1 MPHKKITVRLDAE
14 LYGQLQRWQVQ
25 QGCGS
30 LSEAIRKIL
39 QQSLQPTEMA
49 CPTVLQRLS
58 ALEQQ
63 VAALERR
70 LCPPQPTIETLTI
83 AELERLTRPQL
94 VALARDLG
102 IYSYKLNNPA
112 LRQAIWAA
120 KQAIYG
126 QERQ

>member
-1 MPHKKITVRLDAE
+1 MRHKKITLRLDAE
-14 LYGQLQRWQVQ
+14 LYHQLQRWQVQ
-25 QGCGS
+25 QGCDS

-39 QQSLQPTEMA
+39 QQSLQPMEIA
-49 CPTVLQRLS
+49 CPTVLQRLR

-63 VAALERR
+63 VAALERQ

-94 VALARDLG
+94 VALARHLG
-102 IYSYKLNNPA
+102 VYSYKLNNPA
-112 LRQAIWAA
+112 LRQAIWAT
-120 KQAIYG
+120 KQAISG

>member
-1 MPHKKITVRLDAE
+1 MSYKKITLRLDAE
-14 LYGQLQRWQVQ
+14 LYNQLQRWQVQ
-25 QGCGS
+25 QGCSS

-39 QQSLQPTEMA
+39 QQSLQPVEIA
-49 CPTVLQRLS
+49 CPTVLQRLR

-63 VAALERR
+63 VATLERR
-70 LCPPQPTIETLTI
+70 LCPPQLTIETLTI

-102 IYSYKLNNPA
+102 IYSYKLNNPT

-126 QERQ
+126 QE

>member
-1 MPHKKITVRLDAE
+1 MPPKKITVRLDTE

-39 QQSLQPTEMA
+39 QQSLQPREMV

-63 VAALERR
+63 VAALERQ
-70 LCPPQPTIETLTI
+70 LCPAQPTIETLTI
-83 AELERLTRPQL
+83 AELERLTHP
-94 VALARDLG
+94 
-102 IYSYKLNNPA
+102 
-112 LRQAIWAA
+112 
-120 KQAIYG
+120 
-126 QERQ
+126 

>member
-1 MPHKKITVRLDAE
+1 MPPKKITVRLDAE

-25 QGCGS
+25 QGYSS

-39 QQSLQPTEMA
+39 QQSLQPTESA

-58 ALEQQ
+58 ALERQ
-63 VAALERR
+63 VATLERQ
-70 LCPPQPTIETLTI
+70 LCPPQPTIETLTM
-83 AELERLTRPQL
+83 AELERLNRRQL

-126 QERQ
+126 QEQQ

>member
-1 MPHKKITVRLDAE
+1 MRHKQITVRLDAK

-25 QGCGS
+25 QGCSS
-30 LSEAIRKIL
+30 LSEAIRRLL
-39 QQSLQPTEMA
+39 QQSLQPTEMT

-58 ALEQQ
+58 TLEQQ
-63 VAALERR
+63 VAALERQLR
-70 LCPPQPTIETLTI
+70 PPQPTLETLTI
-83 AELERLTRPQL
+83 PELERLNRPQL

-126 QERQ
+126 QGQQ

>member
-1 MPHKKITVRLDAE
+1 MRHKKITLRLDAE

-25 QGCGS
+25 QGYGS

-39 QQSLQPTEMA
+39 QQSLQPMEIA
-49 CPTVLQRLS
+49 CPTVLQRLR
-58 ALEQQ
+58 ALEEQ
-63 VAALERR
+63 VAALERQ

-83 AELERLTRPQL
+83 AELERLTRSQL
-94 VALARDLG
+94 VALARELG

-120 KQAIYG
+120 KQAIDG
-126 QERQ
+126 QKQE

>member
-1 MPHKKITVRLDAE
+1 MPPKKITVRLDTE

-39 QQSLQPTEMA
+39 QQSLRPREMA
-49 CPTVLQRLS
+49 CPAVLQRLS

-63 VAALERR
+63 VAALERQ

-83 AELERLTRPQL
+83 AELERLNRRQL

-102 IYSYKLNNPA
+102 IYSYKLNNSV

-120 KQAIYG
+120 KQAIDG

>member
-1 MPHKKITVRLDAE
+1 MPPKKITVRLDPE

-25 QGCGS
+25 QGCSS

-39 QQSLQPTEMA
+39 QQSLQPQEMV

-63 VAALERR
+63 VAALERQ

-83 AELERLTRPQL
+83 AELERLNRRQL

-112 LRQAIWAA
+112 LRQAIWAV
-120 KQAIYG
+120 KQAIDG